1 MQSQVW
7 VVPLI
12 SFKAHNCANDTFR
25 MEKIVCMNQYCSMP
39 RRLFKYLQLIH
50 ATWSSPWFPPSTHPL
65 LSLVDTNLGQLLS
78 CSSSPPKTEQMP
90 VLLMA
95 IGMIVFW
102 ISTTSGELLNWLS
115 SLGALLELLPALV
128 GLAALKSGNFSEGSD
143 CWYGSCQSRSAGM
156 SMADYLARAMFN
168 VPVGLGTALVI
179 QTFSFCPISYEL

>member
-39 RRLFKYLQLIH
+39 PRLFKYLQLVQAI
-50 ATWSSPWFPPSTHPL
+50 WLSPWFPPSTLPL

-78 CSSSPPKTEQMP
+78 CSSSLYNRRRGPQK
-90 VLLMA
+90 LSRCLYC
-95 IGMIVFW
+95 
-102 ISTTSGELLNWLS
+102 SGELLNWLA
-115 SLGALLELLPALV
+115 SLGAFLELLPALI
-128 GLAALKSGNFSEGSD
+128 GLTALKIGNFSRGSD

-156 SMADYLARAMFN
+156 SMADYFARAMFN
-168 VPVGLGTALVI
+168 VPVGLWTALVI
-179 QTFSFCPISYEL
+179 QTFSFCPNSYEL